1 VQFQPPLDETP
12 DAKTPESIEAPGS
25 PDGASGPAPTGR
37 RERDRTTMALL
48 FIVSLVAV
56 GALGYAFGRVSA
68 PSSAGTGTTTAIGTA
83 GAQRV
88 VVGNTIT
95 GTVQRVTPTSVT
107 IRVPGGTV
115 VVIALNGATSY
126 TTETP
131 ATIRQISVGGQ
142 IFIQLST
149 AAPGASAD
157 PAGLTRP
164 LTANDVVILT
174 P

>member
-1 VQFQPPLDETP
+1 VEFQPPLDETP
-12 DAKTPESIEAPGS
+12 GAGAAKSTEEPGS
-25 PDGASGPAPTGR
+25 PGGAPQPAAAGR
-37 RERDRTTMALL
+37 RERDRTTMTLL

-68 PSSAGTGTTTAIGTA
+68 PSSAGTGTAAATAA
-83 GAQRV
+83 AQRV

-131 ATIRQISVGGQ
+131 ATIRQMSVGGQ
-142 IFIQLST
+142 VFIQLGT

-164 LTANDVVILT
+164 LTATDVVILK